1 MIKTF
6 SLIRFVMV
14 LCLAIVFHDS
24 IYSQSVMHAKVEDG
38 DGLPIPM
45 AVVAVVSTD
54 NQELSSSISDTNGV
68 FELLLPREIEGT
80 HVYIKAF
87 GYNAVQ
93 MQTQE
98 ALSQTVF
105 VLVRDWTELDG
116 VTISADALSIERKP
130 DRYAINNVY
139 TSPLAPGH
147 NTVEILR
154 YVPLV
159 NVTPED
165 ELEIL
170 HKGKATIYI
179 DGRPSHLDP
188 KNIPAENIERIE
200 VLTNPGSEFPST
212 VKNGILNIVLR
223 KNPSDGVAATLIVK
237 DRQRERW
244 ELNSPSLDAFVIL
257 QKKNVNATISF
268 STIYRPN
275 YSRTESAYQYFT
287 DNDTT
292 MNTFQSS
299 SRNRVLCENIH
310 TMLEWHINEKH
321 TLGLQVGT
329 NISHCL
335 LDSTSTRSDYY
346 HGLENLSD
354 SSDVTSSSQTFR
366 KPNFSLFTNFNYNV
380 KLNDK
385 QLLTFDIF
393 YTRSQ
398 NTSSY
403 TNRNQRLPS
412 HEMASYFTSSA
423 AVVNGID
430 FKAKYSHKFSKNLS
444 LRTGLECYGSVVDD
458 DYTSNIEQSAA
469 YMEGFSQSNHFVYR
483 DITAALYAACDW
495 EISDMWSLSAGLRGE
510 CYLYHGQQQVTK
522 ETISNKYL
530 NLFPS
535 FSLVF
540 IPNDDHEFALDF
552 ASRQAIPSYGKRNPF
567 KYYYSPTL
575 YRENNIDLRPCRMYD
590 AELTYTLF
598 WDYVLVLGYSYSQN
612 IWNEFRI
619 ATPET
624 NCTKITDENYGN
636 AHFFSI
642 ELETDQQLFKN
653 YVFLSAS
660 IYYEYD
666 LYRIKSPRITAFN
679 AKGSEF
685 SINLSISTAL
695 CKKKDWKLLTT
706 LDYIPISSYVGANL
720 NQSVNWNIHITK
732 QFKNGTFSFGVDDI
746 LDWQSKESLA
756 TQNYI
761 HSHYSYVYGRTYW
774 VSYSLRL
781 GNRETKGS
789 QRRNSTIQERL

>member
-1 MIKTF
+1 MINSSF
-6 SLIRFVMV
+6 IRILMV
-14 LCLAIVFHDS
+14 LCLTILFYDS
-24 IYSQSVMHAKVEDG
+24 IYSQSVIQAKVTDD
-38 DGLPIPM
+38 DGLTIQM
-45 AVVAVVSTD
+45 AVVAVISND
-54 NQELSSSISDTNGV
+54 NQELTSSISDTNGI
-68 FELLLPREIEGT
+68 FELLLPHDIEGT
-80 HVYIKAF
+80 HVYVKAF
-87 GYNAVQ
+87 GYRAIQIPTRV
-93 MQTQE
+93 
-98 ALSQTVF
+98 AISQTSF
-105 VLVRDWTELDG
+105 ILARDWTELEG
-116 VTISADALSIERKP
+116 VTISANALSIERKP

-154 YVPLV
+154 YAPLV

-179 DGRPSHLDP
+179 DGRPSNLDP

-200 VLTNPGSEFPST
+200 VITNPGSEFPST
-212 VKNGILNIVLR
+212 VKNGILNIILR

-257 QKKNVNATISF
+257 QKKNINATISF

-275 YSRTESAYQYFT
+275 YSRTESAYQYYT

-292 MNTFQSS
+292 MNAFQNS
-299 SRNRVLCENIH
+299 SRSRVLYENIH
-310 TMLEWHINEKH
+310 AMMEWHINEKH
-321 TLGLQVGT
+321 TLGFQAGT

-335 LDSTSTRSDYY
+335 LDSTATRSDYY
-346 HGLENLSD
+346 HRHLAD
-354 SSDVTSSSQTFR
+354 SSDATSSRQTSN
-366 KPNFSLFTNFNYNV
+366 KPNFSLFTNLNYNV
-380 KLNDK
+380 KFNDK
-385 QLLTFDIF
+385 QLLTFDFF

-398 NTSSY
+398 SISSY

-412 HEMASYFTSSA
+412 LEMASYFTSSA

-430 FKAKYSHKFSKNLS
+430 FKVKYNHKISKKLS

-458 DYTSNIEQSAA
+458 DYTSDIEQSAA
-469 YMEGFSQSNHFVYR
+469 YMDGFSQSNRFVYK
-483 DITAALYAACDW
+483 DITTALYATCDW

-510 CYLYHGQQQVTK
+510 CYLYLGQQQVTK
-522 ETISNKYL
+522 ETISNRYL

-552 ASRQAIPSYGKRNPF
+552 TSRQAIPSYGKRNPF

-598 WDYVLVLGYSYSQN
+598 WDYMLILGYSYSQN

-619 ATPET
+619 TTPESNT
-624 NCTKITDENYGN
+624 TRITDENYGN
-636 AHFFSI
+636 AHFFFI

-653 YVFLSAS
+653 YVLLSAS
-660 IYYEYD
+660 IYYEFN
-666 LYRIKSPRITAFN
+666 LYKIKSQRITAFN
-679 AKGSEF
+679 TKGSEF
-685 SINLSISTAL
+685 FINLSISTAL
-695 CKKKDWKLLTT
+695 CKKKDWKLSTAI
-706 LDYIPISSYVGANL
+706 DYVPISSYVGGNL
-720 NQSVNWNIHITK
+720 NQSVNWNVHITK
-732 QFKNGTFSFGVDDI
+732 QFKSGTISFGVDDI

-761 HSHYSYVYGRTYW
+761 HTHYSHVYGRTYW
-774 VSYSLRL
+774 ISYSMRF

>member
-1 MIKTF
+1 MKNSSF
-6 SLIRFVMV
+6 IRILMV
-14 LCLAIVFHDS
+14 LCLTIVLRDNLC
-24 IYSQSVMHAKVEDG
+24 SQSIIQARVVDG
-38 DGLPIPM
+38 DGLPIQM
-45 AVVAVVSTD
+45 AVVAVVSDD
-54 NQELSSSISDTNGV
+54 NRELSSSISDTNGI
-68 FELLLPREIEGT
+68 FKLLLPQDIEKT
-80 HVYIKAF
+80 NVYVKAF
-87 GYNAVQ
+87 GYCAIQIPTRV
-93 MQTQE
+93 
-98 ALSQTVF
+98 AISQTSF
-105 VLVRDWTELDG
+105 ILARDWTELEG
-116 VTISADALSIERKP
+116 VSISANTLSIERKP

-139 TSPLAPGH
+139 TLPLASGH
-147 NTVEILR
+147 NAVEILR

-170 HKGKATIYI
+170 HKGKSTIYI
-179 DGRPSHLDP
+179 NGRPSNLDP

-200 VLTNPGSEFPST
+200 VITTPGSEFPST
-212 VKNGILNIVLR
+212 VKNGILNVILR

-237 DRQRERW
+237 DKQKEQW
-244 ELNSPSLDAFVIL
+244 ELNTPSLDAFVIL

-268 STIYRPN
+268 STTYRPN
-275 YSRTESAYQYFT
+275 RSGTESAYHHFA

-292 MNTFQSS
+292 MNAFQSL
-299 SRNRVLCENIH
+299 SRSRVLCENIH
-310 TMLEWHINEKH
+310 AMMEWHINEKH
-321 TLGLQVGT
+321 TLGFQAGT

-335 LDSTSTRSDYY
+335 LDSTGTRSDYY
-346 HGLENLSD
+346 HRHRDLAD
-354 SSDVTSSSQTFR
+354 SSDITSSCQTSN
-366 KPNFSLFTNFNYNV
+366 KPIFSLFTNLNFN
-380 KLNDK
+380 KKINDK

-398 NTSSY
+398 SVASY
-403 TNRNQRLPS
+403 TNRNQRFPS
-412 HEMASYFTSSA
+412 NEMASYFTSSA

-430 FKAKYSHKFSKNLS
+430 FKAKYSHKFSKTLN

-469 YMEGFSQSNHFVYR
+469 YMEGFSQSNHFIYK
-483 DITAALYAACDW
+483 DITAALYATCDW
-495 EISDMWSLSAGLRGE
+495 EISNMWSISAGLRGE
-510 CYLYHGQQQVTK
+510 FYLYHGQQQVTK

-552 ASRQAIPSYGKRNPF
+552 TSRQAIPSYAKRNPF
-567 KYYYSPTL
+567 RYYYSPTL

-590 AELTYTLF
+590 AELSYTFF
-598 WDYVLVLGYSYSQN
+598 WDYLLILGYSYSQN

-619 ATPET
+619 PIPKT
-624 NCTKITDENYGN
+624 NSTRITDENYGN
-636 AHFFSI
+636 AHIFFI
-642 ELETDQQLFKN
+642 ELETDQQFLKN
-653 YVFLSAS
+653 YVLLSANV
-660 IYYEYD
+660 YYEFD

-679 AKGSEF
+679 VKGSEF

-695 CKKKDWKLLTT
+695 CKKKDWKLSTT
-706 LDYIPISSYVGANL
+706 LDYVPISSYVGGNL

-732 QFKNGTFSFGVDDI
+732 QFKSGTISFGVNDI

-761 HSHYSYVYGRTYW
+761 YTHYSHVYGRTYW
-774 VSYSLRL
+774 ISYSMRF